1 MINRETLCSW
11 WGEMV
16 VLESENF
23 KNLQFKLYVYTIMKN
38 KEANPKDGSEIFLI
52 AL

>member
-1 MINRETLCSW
+1 MQLVGGNGSFSI
-11 WGEMV
+11 
-16 VLESENF
+16 
-23 KNLQFKLYVYTIMKN
+23 IKN